1 LVSALSGRVLVK
13 RTEGIM
19 QRIAVRVVSFF
30 LFTPCAAFSQSVH
43 PLPHLVQGS
52 HVVAQRSDIK
62 IANSLVDERLRTDLP
77 TPLPDAPS
85 ALIAAQTDP
94 SQGVEREAHQASR
107 TELKPLVATSGLIGD
122 SAALPPPDRTLI
134 FRSPPPQKAPGAFF
148 RRYFDTSLSR
158 QDYRYQASSKDT
170 LMGRAADAASR
181 IFVTRDEF
189 GNRRLNT
196 SYFVGVLT
204 AVAVHSASRPYWAR
218 SNSVPLGDFGSTVG
232 NDAGM
237 NLMHE
242 FGPGLR
248 QAVAGHMPSFV
259 FRVEKRILRETNPR
273 QPLSPRLR

>member
-1 LVSALSGRVLVK
+1 
-13 RTEGIM
+13 M

-181 IFVTRDEF
+181 IFVTRDDF
-189 GNRRLNT
+189 GKRRLNT

>member
-1 LVSALSGRVLVK
+1 
-13 RTEGIM
+13 M
-19 QRIAVRVVSFF
+19 QRIAVRVVSFCC
-30 LFTPCAAFSQSVH
+30 LLTPCAAFGQSVH
-43 PLPHLVQGS
+43 PSPNLVQGS
-52 HVVAQRSDIK
+52 QVVAQRSDIK
-62 IANSLVDERLRTDLP
+62 IANSLVDERLHTDLP

-94 SQGVEREAHQASR
+94 SQGVGREAHQASR
-107 TELKPLVATSGLIGD
+107 TELKTVVATSGLIGD
-122 SAALPPPDRTLI
+122 SATLPPPDRALI
-134 FRSPPPQKAPGAFF
+134 FRSAPPQKDSGAFF
-148 RRYFDTSLSR
+148 RRYFDASLSR
-158 QDYRYQASSKDT
+158 QDSHYHASSKDT

-218 SNSVPLGDFGSTVG
+218 SNSMPLSDFGSTVG
-232 NDAGM
+232 NDTGM

-248 QAVAGHMPSFV
+248 QAVAGHMPSIL
-259 FRVEKRILRETNPR
+259 FRVQKRILRETNPR